1 MKLLSLTDK
10 LSLNK
15 FLVNEGEPHIII
27 DKKACQTCTGKSC
40 LTGCPA
46 GLYSEQNGEII
57 VEWAGCLE
65 CGTCRIICN
74 KKAIEWK
81 YPQGGFGII
90 YRQG

>member
-1 MKLLSLTDK
+1 MTILSLADK

-15 FLVNEGEPHIII
+15 FEVNEGEPHIHVR
-27 DKKACQTCTGKSC
+27 KELCGSCRGRSC
-40 LTGCPA
+40 LSACPA
-46 GLYSEQNGEII
+46 GLYSEQNDEII

-65 CGTCRIICN
+65 CGTCRIVCDN
-74 KKAIEWK
+74 KAIDWK

>member
-1 MKLLSLTDK
+1 MKKLSLADK

-15 FLVNEGEPHIII
+15 FEVNEGEPHIRI
-27 DKKACQTCTGKSC
+27 DQQVCRTCREKSC
-40 LTGCPA
+40 LTACPA
-46 GLYSEQNGEII
+46 GLYSEQNDQIT

-65 CGTCRIICN
+65 CGTCRIICG
-74 KKAIEWK
+74 KKAISWE

>member
-1 MKLLSLTDK
+1 MKHLSLADK

-15 FLVNEGEPHIII
+15 FEVNEGEPHILI
-27 DKKACQTCTGKSC
+27 KKEACAACLAKSC
-40 LTGCPA
+40 LTACPA
-46 GLYSEQNGEII
+46 GLYSEQNNEII

-65 CGTCRIICN
+65 CGTCRMICD
-74 KKAIEWK
+74 KKAIVWK